1 MNNTDPTEKNP
12 NGLII
17 GSCFLIQDTFS
28 VIHSQVRLKP
38 FSLIVER
45 RRKTTWKGNYPLPLE
60 KLTFRK
66 VDTSRNDNVFIAS
79 EGLIHLYISATQ
91 NFLITVVGGF
101 AILNNTRARITL
113 TSTEV
118 LSILYNHIKS
128 MLKETRLS
136 NQEWT

>member
-1 MNNTDPTEKNP
+1 
-12 NGLII
+12 L
-17 GSCFLIQDTFS
+17 FLQDT
-28 VIHSQVRLKP
+28 I
-38 FSLIVER
+38 
-45 RRKTTWKGNYPLPLE
+45 KTSTKRFPSGLSLPLE

-128 MLKETRLS
+128 MLRETRLI
-136 NQEWT
+136 NQEWTYFSNGSG